1 MKVSIIGYK
10 NHAKRL
16 ESILNDMGII
26 PYMWNHHTD
35 NFTNLIGSD
44 SILISSP
51 NDTHVEYIKKILKM
65 SPQTYIFCEKPP
77 AVNLVELDYLDSLD
91 SNIKGRIFF
100 NFNRR
105 FSYISKLVKEGNF
118 GKPVHF
124 NFVSSHGLA
133 FKDTFKDNWR
143 FKSTNKLMG
152 VYGTVA
158 IHYIDM
164 CIWLL
169 GECKSIN
176 VNKSTYSE
184 SKLPDSVT
192 IDMKF
197 KNGCTTNIFVSYVT
211 PFINRSNMIFENAI
225 IEQEDGEIN
234 LYENWNTTDENG
246 FFKKPSKQTLLKLK
260 SSREYYNDSL
270 KNSLVEFVK
279 VVKEQ
284 QLWTDDYFSKSIKSN
299 RILLNER
306 VSDD

>member
-1 MKVSIIGYK
+1 MKISIIGYK
-10 NHAKRL
+10 NHALRL
-16 ESILNDMGII
+16 ENILKSMGIN

-35 NFTNLIGSD
+35 NFTDLIGSD
-44 SILISSP
+44 GVLISSP
-51 NDTHVEYIKKILKM
+51 NDTHVDYIKKILGWKKT
-65 SPQTYIFCEKPP
+65 PYIFCEKPP
-77 AVNLVELDYLDSLD
+77 AVSLKELIYLDGLD
-91 SNIKGRIFF
+91 SNTKSKIFF

-105 FSYISKLVKEGNF
+105 FSYISKLVKERDL

-124 NFVSSHGLA
+124 NFISSHGLA
-133 FKDTFKDNWR
+133 FKETFKDNWR
-143 FKSTNKLMG
+143 FTSTNELMG

-158 IHYIDM
+158 VHYIDM

-169 GECKSIN
+169 GECENIN
-176 VNKSTYSE
+176 INKSTYSE
-184 SKLPDSVT
+184 SKLADSVT

-225 IEQEDGEIN
+225 IEQEDGTIN

-246 FFKKPSKQTLLKLK
+246 FFKKPNKQTLLELE

-279 VVKEQ
+279 VVKDKDSFPSE
-284 QLWTDDYFSKSIKSN
+284 YFSKSLESN
-299 RILLNER
+299 HILLNQG
-306 VSDD
+306 V

>member
-1 MKVSIIGYK
+1 MKISIIGYK
-10 NHAKRL
+10 NHASRL
-16 ESILNDMGII
+16 ENLLKSIGIT

-35 NFTNLIGSD
+35 NFSNLIGSD
-44 SILISSP
+44 AILISSP
-51 NDTHVEYIKKILKM
+51 NDTHVHYIKRILRI
-65 SPQTYIFCEKPP
+65 SPDSYIFCEKPP
-77 AVNLVELDYLDSLD
+77 AVNLDDLDYLDGLSLGD
-91 SNIKGRIFF
+91 KSKIFF

-105 FSYISKLVKEGNF
+105 FSYISKLVKEKDL

-143 FKSTNKLMG
+143 FTSTNELMG

-158 IHYIDM
+158 VHYIDM

-169 GECKSIN
+169 GECENIN
-176 VNKSTYSE
+176 INKSTYSG
-184 SKLPDSVT
+184 SNLADSVT

-225 IEQEDGEIN
+225 VEQEDGVIN
-234 LYENWNTTDENG
+234 LYENWNTVDEKG
-246 FFKKPSKQTLLKLK
+246 FFKKPHKQTLLEMK

-279 VVKEQ
+279 TVKSKDLFSFE
-284 QLWTDDYFSKSIKSN
+284 YFDKSIFTN
-299 RILLNER
+299 YILLN
-306 VSDD
+306 VNT

>member
-44 SILISSP
+44 AILISSP

-105 FSYISKLVKEGNF
+105 FSYISKFVKEGNF

-211 PFINRSNMIFENAI
+211 PFINRSNMIFEKAI

-234 LYENWNTTDENG
+234 
-246 FFKKPSKQTLLKLK
+246 
-260 SSREYYNDSL
+260 
-270 KNSLVEFVK
+270 
-279 VVKEQ
+279 
-284 QLWTDDYFSKSIKSN
+284 
-299 RILLNER
+299 
-306 VSDD
+306 

>member
-1 MKVSIIGYK
+1 MRFSIIGYK
-10 NHAKRL
+10 NHASRL
-16 ESILNDMGII
+16 ENLLKDMDIG
-26 PYMWNHHTD
+26 PRMWNHHMD
-35 NFTNLIGSD
+35 NFTDLIGSD
-44 SILISSP
+44 AILISSP

-77 AVNLVELDYLDSLD
+77 AVDLVELDYLDRLD

-124 NFVSSHGLA
+124 TFVSSHGLA

-169 GECKSIN
+169 GECESIN
-176 VNKSTYSE
+176 INKSTYSE
-184 SKLPDSVT
+184 SKLADSVT

-225 IEQEDGEIN
+225 VEQEDGIIN
-234 LYENWNTTDENG
+234 LYENWNTTDEDG
-246 FFKKPSKQTLLKLK
+246 FFIKPSKQTLLKLK

-270 KNSLVEFVK
+270 KNSLVEFVE

-284 QLWTDDYFSKSIKSN
+284 KLWTDDYFSKSIKSN

-306 VSDD
+306 VGND

>member
-35 NFTNLIGSD
+35 NFTELID
-44 SILISSP
+44 SHGKLISSP
-51 NDTHVEYIKKILKM
+51 NDTHVQYIKDILDI
-65 SPQTYIFCEKPP
+65 SPQSYIFCEKPP
-77 AVNLVELDYLDSLD
+77 SVNLEELDYLDGLD
-91 SNIKGRIFF
+91 SDTKGKIFF

-105 FSYISKLVKEGNF
+105 FSYISKLVKEKDL

-143 FKSTNKLMG
+143 FTSTNELMG

-158 IHYIDM
+158 VHYIDM

-169 GECKSIN
+169 GECENISI
-176 VNKSTYSE
+176 NKSTYSE
-184 SKLPDSVT
+184 SNLADSVT

-225 IEQEDGEIN
+225 VEQEDGIIN
-234 LYENWNTTDENG
+234 LYENWNTIDEKG
-246 FFKKPSKQTLLKLK
+246 FFKKPNKQTLLELE

-270 KNSLVEFVK
+270 ENSLVEFLK
-279 VVKEQ
+279 VVKDKDSFPSE
-284 QLWTDDYFSKSIKSN
+284 YFSKSLESN
-299 RILLNER
+299 RILLNQG
-306 VSDD
+306 V

>member
-1 MKVSIIGYK
+1 
-10 NHAKRL
+10 
-16 ESILNDMGII
+16 MGIN

-35 NFTNLIGSD
+35 NFTDLIGSD
-44 SILISSP
+44 GILISSP
-51 NDTHVEYIKKILKM
+51 NDTHVDYIKKILGWKNT
-65 SPQTYIFCEKPP
+65 PYIFCEKPP
-77 AVNLVELDYLDSLD
+77 AVSLKELIYLDGLD
-91 SNIKGRIFF
+91 SNTKSKIFF

-105 FSYISKLVKEGNF
+105 FSYISKLVKERDM

-124 NFVSSHGLA
+124 NFISSHGLA
-133 FKDTFKDNWR
+133 FKETFKDNWR
-143 FKSTNKLMG
+143 FTSTNELMG

-158 IHYIDM
+158 VHYIDM

-169 GECKSIN
+169 GECENIN
-176 VNKSTYSE
+176 INKSTYSE
-184 SKLPDSVT
+184 SKLADSVT

-225 IEQEDGEIN
+225 IEQEDGTIN

-246 FFKKPSKQTLLKLK
+246 FFKKPNKQTLLELE

-279 VVKEQ
+279 VVKDKDSFPSE
-284 QLWTDDYFSKSIKSN
+284 YFSKSLESN
-299 RILLNER
+299 HILLNQG
-306 VSDD
+306 V

>member
-16 ESILNDMGII
+16 ESILNDMRII

-44 SILISSP
+44 AILISSP

-124 NFVSSHGLA
+124 NFISSH
-133 FKDTFKDNWR
+133 
-143 FKSTNKLMG
+143 
-152 VYGTVA
+152 
-158 IHYIDM
+158 
-164 CIWLL
+164 
-169 GECKSIN
+169 
-176 VNKSTYSE
+176 
-184 SKLPDSVT
+184 
-192 IDMKF
+192 
-197 KNGCTTNIFVSYVT
+197 
-211 PFINRSNMIFENAI
+211 
-225 IEQEDGEIN
+225 
-234 LYENWNTTDENG
+234 
-246 FFKKPSKQTLLKLK
+246 
-260 SSREYYNDSL
+260 
-270 KNSLVEFVK
+270 
-279 VVKEQ
+279 
-284 QLWTDDYFSKSIKSN
+284 
-299 RILLNER
+299 
-306 VSDD
+306 

>member
-44 SILISSP
+44 AILISSP

-77 AVNLVELDYLDSLD
+77 DNLD

-143 FKSTNKLMG
+143 FESTNKLMG

>member
-1 MKVSIIGYK
+1 MKISIIGYR
-10 NHAKRL
+10 NHASRL
-16 ESILNDMGII
+16 ENLLKDIGIR
-26 PYMWNHHTD
+26 PHMWNHHTD
-35 NFTNLIGSD
+35 NFTDLIGSD
-44 SILISSP
+44 AILVSPP
-51 NDTHVEYIKKILKM
+51 NDTHVQYIKKILGVI
-65 SPQTYIFCEKPP
+65 PQSYIFCEKPP
-77 AVNLVELDYLDSLD
+77 AVNLEELDYLDGLD
-91 SNIKGRIFF
+91 SDIKGKIFF

-105 FSYISKLVKEGNF
+105 FSYISKLVKEKDL

-143 FKSTNKLMG
+143 FTSTNELMG

-158 IHYIDM
+158 VHYIDM

-169 GECKSIN
+169 GECESIN
-176 VNKSTYSE
+176 INKSTYTE
-184 SKLPDSVT
+184 SNLSDSVT

-225 IEQEDGEIN
+225 VEQEDGIIN

-246 FFKKPSKQTLLKLK
+246 FFKKPQKQTLLEMK

-270 KNSLVEFVK
+270 KNSLVEFVE
-279 VVKEQ
+279 VVKSKDSFPSE
-284 QLWTDDYFSKSIKSN
+284 YFSKSLESN
-299 RILLNER
+299 RILLSQGDSN
-306 VSDD
+306 D

>member
-1 MKVSIIGYK
+1 MKISIIGYK
-10 NHAKRL
+10 NHALRL
-16 ESILNDMGII
+16 ENILKSMGIN

-35 NFTNLIGSD
+35 NFTDLIGSD
-44 SILISSP
+44 GILISSP
-51 NDTHVEYIKKILKM
+51 NDTHVDYIKKILGWKNT
-65 SPQTYIFCEKPP
+65 PYIFCEKPP
-77 AVNLVELDYLDSLD
+77 AVSLKELIYLDGLD
-91 SNIKGRIFF
+91 SNTKSRIFF

-105 FSYISKLVKEGNF
+105 FSYISKLVKERDM

-124 NFVSSHGLA
+124 NFISSHGLA
-133 FKDTFKDNWR
+133 FKETFKDNWR
-143 FKSTNKLMG
+143 FTSTNELMG

-158 IHYIDM
+158 VHYIDM

-169 GECKSIN
+169 GECENIN
-176 VNKSTYSE
+176 INKSTYSE

-225 IEQEDGEIN
+225 IEQEDGTIN

-246 FFKKPSKQTLLKLK
+246 FFKKPNKQTLLELE

-279 VVKEQ
+279 VVKDKDSFPSE
-284 QLWTDDYFSKSIKSN
+284 YFSKSLESN
-299 RILLNER
+299 HILLNQG
-306 VSDD
+306 V

>member
-1 MKVSIIGYK
+1 MKISIIGYK
-10 NHAKRL
+10 NHASRL
-16 ESILNDMGII
+16 ENLLKDMDIR
-26 PYMWNHHTD
+26 PHMWNHHTD
-35 NFTNLIGSD
+35 NFTDLIGSD
-44 SILISSP
+44 GILISSP
-51 NDTHVEYIKKILKM
+51 NDTHVQYIKDILDI
-65 SPQTYIFCEKPP
+65 SPETYIFCEKPP
-77 AVNLVELDYLDSLD
+77 AVNLEELDYLDELD
-91 SNIKGRIFF
+91 SDTKGKIFF

-105 FSYISKLVKEGNF
+105 FSYISKLVKEKDL

-124 NFVSSHGLA
+124 NFISSHGLA

-143 FKSTNKLMG
+143 FTSTNELMG

-158 IHYIDM
+158 VHYIDM

-176 VNKSTYSE
+176 INKSTYSE
-184 SKLPDSVT
+184 SKLADSVT

-225 IEQEDGEIN
+225 VEQEGGTIN

-246 FFKKPSKQTLLKLK
+246 FFKKPNKQTLLEMK

-270 KNSLVEFVK
+270 KNSLGEFVE
-279 VVKEQ
+279 VVKDKDSFPSE
-284 QLWTDDYFSKSIKSN
+284 YFSKSLESN
-299 RILLNER
+299 RILLSQGVNN
-306 VSDD
+306 D

>member
-10 NHAKRL
+10 NHASRL
-16 ESILNDMGII
+16 EGILKSMGIN

-44 SILISSP
+44 AILISSP
-51 NDTHVEYIKKILKM
+51 NDTHVEYIKKILNI
-65 SPQTYIFCEKPP
+65 SPQSYIFCEKPP
-77 AVNLVELDYLDSLD
+77 AINLDDLEYLDGLD
-91 SNIKGRIFF
+91 SNIKGKIFF

-105 FSYISKLVKEGNF
+105 FSYISNLIKERDF

-143 FKSTNKLMG
+143 FTSTNKLMG

-158 IHYIDM
+158 VHYIDM

-169 GECKSIN
+169 GECENIN
-176 VNKSTYSE
+176 SNKSTYTE
-184 SKLPDSVT
+184 SKLADSVT

-225 IEQEDGEIN
+225 VEQEDGIIN

-246 FFKKPSKQTLLKLK
+246 FFRKPNKQTLLELE

-270 KNSLVEFVK
+270 KNSLTEFVE
-279 VVKEQ
+279 VVRRKD
-284 QLWTDDYFSKSIKSN
+284 LWTDNYFSKSIESN

-306 VSDD
+306 ISND

>member
-1 MKVSIIGYK
+1 MKISIIGYK
-10 NHAKRL
+10 NHALRL
-16 ESILNDMGII
+16 ENILKSMGIN

-35 NFTNLIGSD
+35 NFTDLIGSD
-44 SILISSP
+44 GILISSP
-51 NDTHVEYIKKILKM
+51 NDTHVDYIKKILGWKNT
-65 SPQTYIFCEKPP
+65 PYIFCEKPP
-77 AVNLVELDYLDSLD
+77 AVSLKELIYLDGLD
-91 SNIKGRIFF
+91 SNTKSKIFF

-105 FSYISKLVKEGNF
+105 FSYISKLVKERDM

-124 NFVSSHGLA
+124 NFISSHGLA
-133 FKDTFKDNWR
+133 FKETFKDNWR
-143 FKSTNKLMG
+143 FTSTNELMG

-158 IHYIDM
+158 VHYIDM

-169 GECKSIN
+169 GECENIN
-176 VNKSTYSE
+176 INKSTYSE
-184 SKLPDSVT
+184 SKLADSVT

-225 IEQEDGEIN
+225 IEQEDGTIN

-246 FFKKPSKQTLLKLK
+246 FFKKPNKQTLLELE

-279 VVKEQ
+279 VVKDKDSFPSE
-284 QLWTDDYFSKSIKSN
+284 YFSKSLESN
-299 RILLNER
+299 HILLNQG
-306 VSDD
+306 V

>member
-44 SILISSP
+44 AILISSP

-169 GECKSIN
+169 GECENISI
-176 VNKSTYSE
+176 NKSTYSE
-184 SKLPDSVT
+184 SNLADSVT

-225 IEQEDGEIN
+225 VEQEDGIIN
-234 LYENWNTTDENG
+234 LYENWNTIDEKG
-246 FFKKPSKQTLLKLK
+246 FFKKPNKQTLLELE

-270 KNSLVEFVK
+270 ENSLVEFLK
-279 VVKEQ
+279 VVKDKDSFPSE
-284 QLWTDDYFSKSIKSN
+284 YFSKSLESN
-299 RILLNER
+299 RILLNQG
-306 VSDD
+306 V